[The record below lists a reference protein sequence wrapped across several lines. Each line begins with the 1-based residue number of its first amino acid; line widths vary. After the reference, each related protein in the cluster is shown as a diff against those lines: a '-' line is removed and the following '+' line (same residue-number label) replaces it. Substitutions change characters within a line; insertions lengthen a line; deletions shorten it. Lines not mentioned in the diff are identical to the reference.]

1 MKNKLNYLVTAR
13 PTAVNMKKEADK
25 FIKLANKLFND
36 SDYSLSSMRDKY
48 NFMAL
53 YF

>member
-13 PTAVNMKKEADK
+13 PTAVNMKKAADE
-25 FIKLANKLFND
+25 FIKLANELSND
-36 SDYSLSSMRDKY
+36 SNYSLSSMKDRY